1 MPWWSRVAN
10 VFLGRRLSREI
21 DEEFESHVAE
31 AIGQGRDPAE
41 ARRAFGSALLRREES
56 RDIRMVARL
65 DWLRA
70 DAVFGWRQLRKNKV
84 TSAAAI
90 LSLALAIGACTSA
103 FRLIDAL
110 LLRPL
115 PVAEPDR
122 LYVLARQGM
131 DPAGNF
137 RISEASEYPLFRQL
151 RAAVKDQADLIAV
164 SYADRTDLTYG
175 SDDEMEKVYRQYVSG
190 WMFDSFGLKPD
201 LGRLFTESDDLTP
214 GAHPEAVLSH
224 DYWVRRFGRDPKV
237 IGRKLRIGNDLFEI
251 VGVAPA
257 PFTGTETGIAIDI
270 FFPTMMHAGVVHSDW
285 SWFRTFVRLKPGVAA
300 EPVRERLYAP
310 FQAVQEE
317 RAKGF
322 VGRPKRVIDEFLK
335 QKLLLEPAAAGVSD
349 MQKDFRRA
357 LVALGVL
364 VALVLM
370 IACANVANMM
380 TAQATARAREMA
392 LRVSIGAGRWR
403 LVQLVLVESAMLA
416 FLAAAIG
423 GLFAWWSAPFVLSRI
438 NPPDNPA
445 RLSLPADWR
454 VLGFA
459 MALALGVTLLFG
471 LAPAL
476 RASAVKPA
484 NALKGGEDPRSRRR
498 LMHALIAVQVAFCFL
513 VCFVAGLFVATFDK
527 LSNQPTGFSAERL
540 LALETVA
547 QRPQPPVLWDQV
559 AEHLRALPGVETV
572 AMAGWPLLSGNG
584 WNGFVSID
592 GAPGDVLAYFLAV
605 SPGWLETMKIPL
617 IDGRDFRADDTF
629 PGVAIVNQAFA
640 KAYFNG
646 EDPVGKWFEKGQG
659 EEQRLHRQIV
669 GLVRDA
675 RYRNMREPITPTAY
689 VPVTAIDAQ
698 GAFQPL
704 SSATFLVRTTGSNPL
719 ALASVLRH
727 EVPRARPEF
736 RVSNIRTQTEI
747 NRQHTVRERLLAM
760 LALFFAMVALL
771 LAGVGLYGVLDYS
784 VLQRRRE
791 IGIRMALGAQSG
803 EIARRVTVEVFSMVV
818 VGAIAGLA
826 LGMTSVRYIEAL
838 LYQVKGGDLGLMALP
853 ALAILAAAL
862 LAALP
867 AVIHAVRVDPV
878 AMLRAE

>member
-1 MPWWSRVAN
+1 
-10 VFLGRRLSREI
+10 LSREI
-21 DEEFESHVAE
+21 DEEFESHIAE

-41 ARRAFGSALLRREES
+41 ARRAFGSGLRRREES
-56 RDIRMVARL
+56 RDIRLVAWL
-65 DWLRA
+65 DSLRA

-84 TSAAAI
+84 ASAAAI

-115 PVAEPDR
+115 PVAEPER

-137 RISEASEYPLFRQL
+137 RISESSEYPLFRQL
-151 RAAVKDQADLIAV
+151 RAVVKDQAELIAV

-175 SDDEMEKVYRQYVSG
+175 SDEEMEKAYRQYVSG

-201 LGRLFTESDDLTP
+201 LGRLFTENDDLTP
-214 GAHPEAVLSH
+214 GAHPVAVLSH
-224 DYWVRRFGRDPKV
+224 DYWARRFGKDPKV
-237 IGRKLRIGNDLFEI
+237 IGRKFRIGNDLFEI

-257 PFTGTETGIAIDI
+257 PFTGTETGIGVDI
-270 FFPTMMHAGVVHSDW
+270 FFPTMMHAGVTHSDW

-322 VGRPKRVIDEFLK
+322 RGRPKRVIDEFLK

-380 TAQATARAREMA
+380 TAQAAARAREMA

-423 GLFAWWSAPFVLSRI
+423 GLFAWWSAPFVLGRI

-445 RLSLPADWR
+445 RLFLPADWR

-484 NALKGGEDPRSRRR
+484 SALKGGEDPHSRRR

-547 QRPQPPVLWDQV
+547 QRPQPPVLWNQV
-559 AEHLRALPGVETV
+559 AEHLRALPGVERV

-584 WNGFVSID
+584 WNGFVSIN
-592 GAPGDVLAYFLAV
+592 GAPGDILAYFLAV

-646 EDPVGKWFEKGQG
+646 EDPVGKWFERPPGKN
-659 EEQRLHRQIV
+659 QRVRLQIV
-669 GLVRDA
+669 GWVRDA
-675 RYRNMREPITPTAY
+675 RYRNMREPITPIAY
-689 VPVTAIDAQ
+689 VPLTSIDAQ
-698 GAFQPL
+698 GAVEARD
-704 SSATFLVRTTGSNPL
+704 SATFLVRTTGSNPL
-719 ALASVLRH
+719 ALASILRH

-803 EIARRVTVEVFSMVV
+803 DIARRVTVEVFSMVL
-818 VGAIAGLA
+818 VGALAGLA
-826 LGMTSVRYIEAL
+826 LGMASVRYIATL

-867 AVIHAVRVDPV
+867 AVIHAVRIDPV